1 MKSPGNFRYMKA
13 NDELTDLQ
21 QSKGSMDRMQG
32 VHELEGE
39 KNTLLL
45 LVTKDGNLA
54 RPSVMNVGK
63 IPQ

>member
-1 MKSPGNFRYMKA
+1 MKA